1 MHIVIGIVSTL
12 LILMILVLVHE
23 GGHFFAAKAF
33 GVRVNE
39 FAIGMGPLLL
49 QKKKKDTE
57 FSLRLIPIGG
67 YVAMDEDSHAGGR
80 GR

>member
-49 QKKKKDTE
+49 QKEKGYRVFTQAY
-57 FSLRLIPIGG
+57 SYRRLCSYG
-67 YVAMDEDSHAGGR
+67 
-80 GR
+80 